1 METLLTSTNTIRTI
15 TNISDNVSDKYLLS
29 ALREAQEQSL
39 VEITGQPLLKALKTM
54 VESGTVDDNAPY
66 RQLLDHIKYYLCY
79 KAVSNLC
86 VIVSFKIDNI
96 GVNQTSDENVR
107 SLEMKDV
114 FKMSDYYLQ
123 RSDFYRKRIQDYLL
137 NNRGDFPELDSI
149 SDNQINPNLSTT
161 ASTGLFLGG
170 RRGRIL

>member
-1 METLLTSTNTIRTI
+1 METLLTSTTTIRTI

-29 ALREAQEQSL
+29 ALREAQEQGL
-39 VEITGQPLLKALKTM
+39 VEIIGQPLLDALKAM
-54 VESGTVDDNAPY
+54 VEGGTVDYNEPY
-66 RQLLDHIKYYLCY
+66 KRLLDHIKYYLCY
-79 KAVSNLC
+79 KSVSNLC

-107 SLEMKDV
+107 AVEMKDV

-137 NNRGDFPELDSI
+137 KNKSDFPELESV
-149 SDNQINPNLSTT
+149 SDNQINPNLATT

>member
-1 METLLTSTNTIRTI
+1 METLLTSTTTIRTI

-39 VEITGQPLLKALKTM
+39 VEITGQPLLDALKAM
-54 VESGTVDDNAPY
+54 VEGGTVDDNEPY
-66 RQLLDHIKYYLCY
+66 KRLLDHIKYYLCY

-96 GVNQTSDENVR
+96 GVNQTSDENVQVVG
-107 SLEMKDV
+107 MKDV

-137 NNRGDFPELDSI
+137 KNRGDFHELESL
-149 SDNQINPNLSTT
+149 SDNQINPNLTTT

-170 RRGRIL
+170 HRGRII

>member
-1 METLLTSTNTIRTI
+1 MLFRS
-15 TNISDNVSDKYLLS
+15 
-29 ALREAQEQSL
+29 
-39 VEITGQPLLKALKTM
+39 
-54 VESGTVDDNAPY
+54 
-66 RQLLDHIKYYLCY
+66 YYLCY
-79 KAVSNLC
+79 KSVSNLC

-107 SLEMKDV
+107 AVEMKDV

-137 NNRGDFPELDSI
+137 KNKSDFPELESL
-149 SDNQINPNLSTT
+149 SDYQINPNLDTT

>member
-1 METLLTSTNTIRTI
+1 METLLTSTTTIRTI

-29 ALREAQEQSL
+29 ALREAQEQGL
-39 VEITGQPLLKALKTM
+39 VEIIGQPLLDALKAM
-54 VESGTVDDNAPY
+54 VESGTVDNNEPY
-66 RQLLDHIKYYLCY
+66 KRLLDHIKYYLCY
-79 KAVSNLC
+79 KSVSNLC

-107 SLEMKDV
+107 AVEMKDV

-137 NNRGDFPELDSI
+137 KNKSDFPELESV
-149 SDNQINPNLSTT
+149 SDNQINPNLDTT